1 MDNIPNGTFFETQ
14 TLLIQPMSAVYAYA
28 CVLRRSIYN
37 LHTWQKPFLYK
48 HIAYIKTNY
57 LLHVNNYIGLA

>member
-37 LHTWQKPFLYK
+37 LHT
-48 HIAYIKTNY
+48 
-57 LLHVNNYIGLA
+57 